1 MSDDI
6 TLIRIRGLMEW
17 TLADW
22 MIDNGLDP
30 DGECPGELFEVMP
43 EELQREYFIKHGIPF
58 EDDEYED

>member
-1 MSDDI
+1 
-6 TLIRIRGLMEW
+6 MEW

-43 EELQREYFIKHGIPF
+43 EELQREYLIKHGIPF